1 MYPLL
6 RGIMHLLAA
15 TILGHRLHV
24 SGLEN
29 VPRSGG
35 VLVVGNHL
43 SAADPPLTGALI
55 PRLDVHYMAKSEH
68 FRRRR
73 TRWLFRGFNAYP
85 VVRGSADRTALRHTL
100 DLLREGHVVL
110 VYPEGSRSPDGRLHE
125 AQPGVGFLA
134 RHGGVPVIPAAIW
147 GTEKVLPRGTT
158 RIHRGDVHVRY
169 GSPVVL
175 PVRERGARPDNRVV
189 AAAIMDA
196 IAAMLP
202 PAYRPAAAGS
212 EDQQAPPAA

>member
-1 MYPLL
+1 MYVLL
-6 RGIMHLLAA
+6 RGVMRLLAA
-15 TILGHRLHV
+15 TILGRRLHV

-29 VPRSGG
+29 VPRRGG

-43 SAADPPLTGALI
+43 SAVDPPLTGALI
-55 PRLDVHYMAKSEH
+55 PRADVHYMAKSEH
-68 FRRRR
+68 FARRR
-73 TRWLFRGFNAYP
+73 TRWLFVGFNAYP

-100 DLLREGHVVL
+100 ALLRQGHVVV
-110 VYPEGSRSPDGRLHE
+110 VYPEGSRSPDGRLQE

-158 RIHRGDVHVRY
+158 RIHRGEVHLAY
-169 GSPVVL
+169 GAPVAL
-175 PVRERGARPDNRVV
+175 PVREHGTRPDNHRV

-196 IAAMLP
+196 IATMLP
-202 PAYRPAAAGS
+202 PEYRPAAGPGDR
-212 EDQQAPPAA
+212 EAPPAA